1 MKINRKLGFET
12 KMVHAGHTPDSQTG
26 SRAVPIYQTT
36 SYVFNDADHAA
47 RLFELNQN
55 GHIYTRISNPTTAV
69 LEERIAA
76 LEGAV
81 GAVAVSSGMAA
92 QMAVF
97 MTLLQPGDQ
106 IVASSHL
113 YGGSVVQLSHLL
125 KKMNISVR
133 FVDPSS
139 LENWEAAITPQTKAL
154 YGETIGNPSGSILDI
169 ENISALG
176 KRRGIPLIVDNTFA
190 TPFLCRP
197 FEFGASLV
205 VSSATKFLGGH
216 GNSIGGVVLDSGNFD
231 FSDFPAV
238 ADASPAFH
246 DLKFLEKFGKLGFL
260 AKLRSEMVRDVGFC
274 ISPINS
280 FLLIQ
285 GLETLSLRM
294 ERHVQ
299 NAKTVASFLEN
310 HKKVAYVNYAGL
322 KSSPYHDLCSKY
334 LPLGPGAIF
343 SFGLK
348 SSNGK
353 DVRDMGKTLI
363 SRLQIFSHLAN
374 VGDVHSLIIHP
385 ASTTHQQLSD
395 QELRDAGIGPEVI
408 RLSIGLETINDL
420 LWDLE
425 QALDAA

>member
-47 RLFELNQN
+47 RLFELNQD

-69 LEERIAA
+69 FEERIAA

-169 ENISALG
+169 ENVSALG
-176 KRRGIPLIVDNTFA
+176 KRKGIPLIVDNTFA

-216 GNSIGGVVLDSGNFD
+216 GNSIGGVVLDSGKFD
-231 FSDFPAV
+231 FSGFPAV

-274 ISPINS
+274 ISPVNS

-299 NAKTVASFLEN
+299 NAKKVASFLEN

-322 KSSPYHDLCSKY
+322 KSSPYHDLCRKY

-363 SRLQIFSHLAN
+363 SRLKIFSHLAN

-408 RLSIGLETINDL
+408 RLSIGLETIDDL

-425 QALDAA
+425 QALEAA